1 MKTDLSLKII
11 LVVIFSLNSLSVFS
25 QSCQWT
31 QIAPGD
37 CYRLVRVGNNVL
49 YITRRNDI
57 LRSMDNGLIWNNAN
71 WPAGISIA
79 TGATYT
85 PLNGGIFMVGSID
98 DGVWM
103 SADTGST
110 FFQTGI
116 STTGCSSE
124 ELLTLLNGS
133 VLGVLHQVGCGMYH
147 YTQNSWQF
155 SEGFTIPL
163 DYVQKSVDTLYA
175 VSDGYLLL
183 STNLDNGWVP
193 VNFDLYRA
201 ITIKSDSLYLLNSS
215 GELIVAEANTQ
226 TGVNLPNPR
235 STPLLNGLFNDIEF
249 IPNTNILLALEEN
262 TGLYISYDFGFTW
275 NNCPVNGAT
284 NYYKITN
291 DNNLTFVGTNVG
303 LYSINLITDIA
314 RESKSSLLIYPNP
327 VNSYLIVNSIELV
340 STIEIIDVLG
350 NKLKEE
356 INFTT
361 NFRLD
366 LSFLR
371 NGIYFI
377 RFYGEKKNTVSVYRI
392 VKI

>member
-1 MKTDLSLKII
+1 M
-11 LVVIFSLNSLSVFS
+11 
-25 QSCQWT
+25 
-31 QIAPGD
+31 
-37 CYRLVRVGNNVL
+37 
-49 YITRRNDI
+49 
-57 LRSMDNGLIWNNAN
+57 
-71 WPAGISIA
+71 
-79 TGATYT
+79 
-85 PLNGGIFMVGSID
+85 
-98 DGVWM
+98 
-103 SADTGST
+103 
-110 FFQTGI
+110 QT
-116 STTGCSSE
+116 
-124 ELLTLLNGS
+124 
-133 VLGVLHQVGCGMYH
+133 
-147 YTQNSWQF
+147 WQF

-175 VSDGYLLL
+175 VSYGYLLL

-193 VNFDLYRA
+193 VNFDLYSA

-314 RESKSSLLIYPNP
+314 GESKSSLLIYPNP

-356 INFTT
+356 VNFTT